1 MLCVQQRPAGQRG
14 QAVLWVQAGRV
25 LQQRLPDRTLEEW
38 GAQIRVQGDEGDD
51 DEGPRCW
58 VCFEGKSAGPLVAQG
73 CACRVDDNGSAHFD
87 CLLTNAKTILKRD
100 MKEFASTTSR
110 RPGAQF
116 EFCPTCHQPF
126 GATLSLRLAK
136 EAPKFARALAAGGDT
151 NMSAAHNISMWARN
165 LLIDAHV
172 RADEHA
178 EALALMEKRIADTLK
193 LCELLKMTS
202 TAGTSMTR
210 T

>member
-38 GAQIRVQGDEGDD
+38 GAQIRVQGDEGC
-51 DEGPRCW
+51 CW